1 MKSIEIKGS
10 LREAVGKTN
19 AKSTRKHE
27 EVPCVLYGKG
37 ENVHFKLTE
46 KSFKELVYTPVAYL
60 VDLNIEGK
68 KYQAVMR
75 DLQFHP
81 ISDKIIHAD
90 FYQIDEKAPIWIEV
104 PVFVEG
110 VSEGVLKGGK
120 MDQKMRKLKIKA
132 LVKDLPDHITVDI
145 TPLEI
150 GKSIKVADLT
160 MANVE
165 FLNSKND
172 VVVRIRSARGAQTE
186 ETPVEGV
193 APAEGA
199 EGAAPAAESKK

>member
-37 ENVHFKLTE
+37 ENVHFKLSE
-46 KSFKELVYTPVAYL
+46 KSFKELVYTPTAYL

-90 FYQIDEKAPIWIEV
+90 FYQIDEKSPIWIEV
-104 PVFVEG
+104 PVVIEG
-110 VSEGVLKGGK
+110 VSEGILKGGK
-120 MDQKMRKLKIKA
+120 LDQKMRKVKIKA
-132 LVKDLPDHITVDI
+132 LLENLPDHVTVDI

-150 GKSIKVADLT
+150 GKSIKVGDLT
-160 MANVE
+160 LDNVE
-165 FLNSKND
+165 FLNTKND
-172 VVVRIRSARGAQTE
+172 VVVRIKSARGAQTE
-186 ETPVEGV
+186 ETP
-193 APAEGA
+193 AEGAA
-199 EGAAPAAESKK
+199 EGAAPAEGKAEEGKK

>member
-1 MKSIEIKGS
+1 MKSIEICGTVRTNIGTKFAKAE
-10 LREAVGKTN
+10 RIEGK
-19 AKSTRKHE
+19 
-27 EVPCVLYGKG
+27 VPCVLYGKG

-120 MDQKMRKLKIKA
+120 MDQKMRKVKIKA
-132 LVKDLPDHITVDI
+132 LINNLPDHI
-145 TPLEI
+145 
-150 GKSIKVADLT
+150 
-160 MANVE
+160 
-165 FLNSKND
+165 NSCH
-172 VVVRIRSARGAQTE
+172 
-186 ETPVEGV
+186 
-193 APAEGA
+193 
-199 EGAAPAAESKK
+199 